1 MDSMSYGKLQRI
13 DMGLAEQV
21 IEAAQSH
28 CTPVPPIIE
37 ATVMIHGVMD
47 DFDNEENT
55 LSGFGGS
62 HDWIPM
68 LFQNGNDTLGDATAQ
83 ISLFPKKLSVEHI
96 IDN

>member
-1 MDSMSYGKLQRI
+1 MLNRMGLCMSYGKLQRI

-21 IEAAQSH
+21 IEAAQFH

-62 HDWIPM
+62 HD
-68 LFQNGNDTLGDATAQ
+68 
-83 ISLFPKKLSVEHI
+83 
-96 IDN
+96 